1 MIISL
6 RISKE
11 KKRVLLLKYPSVRFF
26 IQKAITDQVNKII
39 IERKQFDIEKELKE
53 YHNRKV
59 LNDYGIHNR
68 KHTQKTKDKI
78 KNTLKEKYK
87 GKHYPLLEETRILIG
102 LKHKGKILSQA
113 TKDAI
118 SKANT
123 GKKRTKEQRKNISKA
138 KTGQKYKKHKVKIK

>member
-11 KKRVLLLKYPSVRFF
+11 QKEVLLLKYHSIKFF
-26 IQKAITDQVNKII
+26 IQKAINDQVNKII
-39 IERKQFDIEKELKE
+39 IEGEQFDIEKEAKE

-87 GKHYPLLEETRILIG
+87 GKHYPLLEETKVLIG
-102 LKHKGKILSQA
+102 LKHKGKILSQT

-123 GKKRTKEQRKNISKA
+123 GKKRTKEQRENIA
-138 KTGQKYKKHKVKIK
+138 KSHKGLKYKKREVKIK